1 MRNVFANS
9 LQCGSLMLCCVLLL
23 VTSGCGRPTGPQRVA
38 VQGAILFDGQPL
50 PAGQIRFI
58 PTEGTKGPSA
68 AGSVKK
74 GFFEF
79 NSTNGPI
86 VGKHRVEIE
95 AIPNVA
101 FELDDEAAY
110 AKAQKEKNAVPLPPQ
125 PIPPQYNERS
135 TLTATV
141 DPKGDKKFNFDLEKV
156 PATTPGR

>member
-9 LQCGSLMLCCVLLL
+9 LQSRVVMVCSVVLL

-38 VQGAILFDGQPL
+38 VQGTILFDGQPL
-50 PAGQIRFI
+50 QAGRIRFI

-68 AGSVKK
+68 AGSVEK
-74 GFFEF
+74 GFYEF
-79 NSTNGPI
+79 TSSNGPV

-95 AIPNVA
+95 AIPNPG

-110 AKAQKEKNAVPLPPQ
+110 AKAQKEKNAVPLPSQ

-135 TLTATV
+135 TLTAAV
-141 DPKGDKKFNFDLEKV
+141 DPKGEKKFDFNLDKAS
-156 PATTPGR
+156 ATTPGR